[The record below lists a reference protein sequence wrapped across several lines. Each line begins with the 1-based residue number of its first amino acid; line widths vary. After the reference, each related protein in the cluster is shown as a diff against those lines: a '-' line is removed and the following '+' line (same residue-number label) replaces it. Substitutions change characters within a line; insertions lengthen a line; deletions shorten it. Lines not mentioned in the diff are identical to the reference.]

1 MVWRKRVFLFPLFIC
16 GLCLCITRD
25 GEGVARTRRGTI
37 IKPVFVMVFSWGAA
51 SPLFGVYLLFIHEH
65 KFIVHFLRFVL
76 YCFLHPLSFFVLIA
90 LY

>member
-1 MVWRKRVFLFPLFIC
+1 MGRI
-16 GLCLCITRD
+16 
-25 GEGVARTRRGTI
+25 GEGVSRTRRDTI

-51 SPLFGVYLLFIHEH
+51 SPLVGVYLLFIHEH